1 MAVTDLDE
9 PPLQAAI
16 MMSSSMTSS
25 LVLGIVG
32 QPSASAT
39 TRIDILVGTTLHDE
53 DILVA
58 HRRLDLDTRLSVG
71 ELSKLDLVGL
81 SAELLANGIRQD
93 WMAEAAKDTGA
104 AHD

>member
-1 MAVTDLDE
+1 
-9 PPLQAAI
+9 
-16 MMSSSMTSS
+16 MTSS